1 MREYF
6 AVIFKDPD
14 YGSYTKFPDLP
25 GCIASTESFEE
36 APSHAAEVL
45 FDHLADMEREGN
57 PIPDPSVFASITAES
72 DNLEGSI
79 VLIQEANMN
88 LRPARSGGRMTT
100 GFKW

>member
-1 MREYF
+1 M
-6 AVIFKDPD
+6 
-14 YGSYTKFPDLP
+14 
-25 GCIASTESFEE
+25 
-36 APSHAAEVL
+36 
-45 FDHLADMEREGN
+45 
-57 PIPDPSVFASITAES
+57 AES